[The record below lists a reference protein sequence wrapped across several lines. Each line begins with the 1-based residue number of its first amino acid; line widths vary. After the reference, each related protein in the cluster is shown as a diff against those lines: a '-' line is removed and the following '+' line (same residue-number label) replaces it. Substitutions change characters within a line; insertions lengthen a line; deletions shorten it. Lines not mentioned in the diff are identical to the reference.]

1 MKKLNK
7 RQMIIL
13 AVTAVAV
20 LYAGYE
26 LLIAGP
32 SSKKTAKA
40 TAPVEEKAALAAL
53 TSDIMSN
60 KATAADVYVAQR
72 AEAQWNKNPFWDKAS
87 YRTFAQKGEVKSAPE
102 GPKIVY
108 SGYIETGN
116 KKMAII
122 NGWEYEAGQPLE
134 MEGYLLKRVTPSR
147 VLIINRTTG
156 GETYVPIQE

>member
-1 MKKLNK
+1 MNKLNK
-7 RQMIIL
+7 RQIIIL
-13 AVTAVAV
+13 AVTVLAV

-32 SSKKTAKA
+32 SAKKTGQA

-72 AEAQWNKNPFWDKAS
+72 AEAEWSKNPFWDKSS
-87 YRTFAQKGEVKSAPE
+87 YRAFVRKDDGKRPKE

-108 SGYIETGN
+108 SGYVETGN

-122 NGWEYEAGQPLE
+122 NGWEYEAGQALDV
-134 MEGYLLKRVTPSR
+134 EGYLLKRVTPSR

>member
-1 MKKLNK
+1 MKKLNT

-13 AVTAVAV
+13 AVTAIAV

-32 SSKKTAKA
+32 AAKKAGKA

-87 YRTFAQKGEVKSAPE
+87 YRAFAQKEEVKGAPQ

-108 SGYIETGN
+108 SGYVETGN